1 MKNWA
6 EESFFYH
13 IYPLGLTG
21 APKRNDFHSVPVPR
35 LEQLYG
41 WLDHIQWLGAD
52 AIYLGPVFEST
63 AHGYDTVDYFHVD
76 RRLGTDETLAALS
89 GEVHRR
95 GMRLVLDGVFN
106 HVGRDFWAFHDVRE
120 HGEASQYKDWFHN
133 LRFGEQSLC
142 GDPFTYEGW
151 AGYYDLVKLNL
162 KNPAVVDH
170 LLQAVTS
177 WIDRFQID
185 GLRLDAADVVD
196 MDFLHTLASHC
207 RQQRPDFWLMGEVV
221 HGDYNQWANPQ
232 TLDSVTNYEC
242 YKGLYSS
249 HNDRN
254 YFEIAYA
261 LNRQFGEGG
270 IYRDLMLYNFADN
283 HDVNRL
289 ASTLKVPG
297 HLYPL
302 HILLFTMPGIPSI
315 YYGSEWGQP
324 GQRSESSDAALRPAL
339 KANEISQQPPESGL
353 APVVH
358 RLSALRRASRA
369 IQYGSYREVFVQNEQ
384 YAFLRETADE
394 TILVALNSANEPA
407 KMNCDLSGR
416 WEDPLNPGDIFEAEG
431 DTLHLELPAWW
442 GRVLRKVK

>member
-21 APKRNDFHSVPVPR
+21 APKQNDFHSAPVPR

-76 RRLGTDETLAALS
+76 RRLGTDETLAAFS
-89 GEVHRR
+89 AEVHRR

-120 HGEASQYKDWFHN
+120 HGEASQYKDWFLN
-133 LRFGEQSLC
+133 LRFGEQSPC

-170 LLQAVTS
+170 LLQAVTD
-177 WIDRFQID
+177 WIERYQID

-207 RQQRPDFWLMGEVV
+207 SQQRPDFWLMGEVV

-232 TLDSVTNYEC
+232 TLNSVTNYEC

-339 KANEISQQPPESGL
+339 KAKRGQPAAARIRAGAGRSS
-353 APVVH
+353 VVRVTA
-358 RLSALRRASRA
+358 RLPGRSA
-369 IQYGSYREVFVQNEQ
+369 
-384 YAFLRETADE
+384 
-394 TILVALNSANEPA
+394 
-407 KMNCDLSGR
+407 R
-416 WEDPLNPGDIFEAEG
+416 W
-431 DTLHLELPAWW
+431 LP
-442 GRVLRKVK
+442 

>member
-6 EESFFYH
+6 EESIFYH

-21 APKRNDFHSVPVPR
+21 APVRNDFQSTPVPR

-76 RRLGTDETLAALS
+76 RRLGTDETLSAFSA
-89 GEVHRR
+89 EVHRR

-106 HVGRDFWAFHDVRE
+106 HVGRNFWAFHDVIE
-120 HGEASQYKDWFHN
+120 NGEASPYTDWFHN
-133 LRFGEQSLC
+133 LRFGGQSPC

-162 KNPAVVDH
+162 QNPAVVTH
-170 LLQAVTS
+170 LLQAATD
-177 WIDRFQID
+177 WIERYQID
-185 GLRLDAADVVD
+185 GIRLDAADVVD
-196 MDFLHTLASHC
+196 MDFLRTLSAHC
-207 RQQRPDFWLMGEVV
+207 RNLRPDFWLMGEIV
-221 HGDYNQWANPQ
+221 HGDYAHWANPQ
-232 TLDSVTNYEC
+232 TLDSVTNYEA

-254 YFEIAYA
+254 YFEIAHS

-270 IYRDLMLYNFADN
+270 VYRDLMLYNFVDN

-324 GQRSESSDAALRPAL
+324 GQRSEFSDAALRPAL
-339 KANEISQQPPESGL
+339 KADEISQQPPESGL
-353 APVVH
+353 APVVQ
-358 RLSALRRASRA
+358 RLSALRRASQALRH
-369 IQYGSYREVFVQNEQ
+369 GSYREVFVQSEQ
-384 YAFLRETADE
+384 FAFLRQTADE
-394 TILVALNSANEPA
+394 TVLVTLNSADEPA
-407 KMNCDLSGR
+407 EMHCNLSGR
-416 WEDPLNPGDIFEAEG
+416 WEDLLNPGDIFEAE
-431 DTLHLELPAWW
+431 DDSLRIEIPAWW
-442 GRVLRKVK
+442 GRVLRKI

>member
-21 APKRNDFHSVPVPR
+21 APKRNDFHSAPVPR

-41 WLDHIQWLGAD
+41 WLDHIQWLGAN
-52 AIYLGPVFEST
+52 AIYLGPVLEST

-76 RRLGTDETLAALS
+76 RRLGTDETLEAFSA
-89 GEVHRR
+89 EVHRR

-133 LRFGEQSLC
+133 LRFGEQSPC

-162 KNPAVVDH
+162 KNPAVADH

-177 WIDRFQID
+177 WIERFQID

-207 RQQRPDFWLMGEVV
+207 RQMRPDFWLMGEIV
-221 HGDYNQWANPQ
+221 HGDYNHWANPQ

-254 YFEIAYA
+254 YFEIAHS

-289 ASTLKVPG
+289 ASTLQEPG

-358 RLSALRRASRA
+358 RLSALRRASQA
-369 IQYGSYREVFVQNEQ
+369 VQHGGYREVFVQNEQ
-384 YAFLRETADE
+384 LAFLRETTDE
-394 TILVALNSANEPA
+394 TVLVALNSADEPTE
-407 KMNCDLSGR
+407 MHCNISGR
-416 WEDPLNPGDIFEAEG
+416 WEDLLNPGDVFEAKG
-431 DTLHLELPAWW
+431 GSLHIEIPAWW